1 MRAESFQA
9 FWVTKAGETLDQ
21 VATRDSSRGEVK
33 INVDAQLR
41 VGGSIT
47 VHNIPSW
54 VDPLK
59 HWVRVEGVLDDV
71 PISLGAFMLKED
83 QVAYAGKDTI
93 TDLTLVDPIQ
103 AVYNAKPSAPLVL
116 PEGANVVD
124 WVRGGLESI
133 GVELLNV
140 TASDVEAT
148 STRAWD
154 MGTERTKAYNE
165 ALSAIGYWA
174 IRTNPL
180 GELGISPYVLPSSR
194 SPLVSWQAGQGSLML
209 REWERST
216 NLSGIPNTIIVW
228 HQQPGE
234 DGEDGPL
241 IIGQAVNA
249 NPNDPLSIQNRG
261 EVAEYVQDDV
271 EDQAAAD
278 TLARQTLD
286 ARSVPSANI
295 NLTHALIPDFWGD
308 EVIEATTSGGH
319 HILGS
324 VNEAVI
330 PLKAGGLVKTKLREV
345 KSYG

>member
-116 PEGANVVD
+116 PEGANVV
-124 WVRGGLESI
+124 WSY
-133 GVELLNV
+133 
-140 TASDVEAT
+140 
-148 STRAWD
+148 ST
-154 MGTERTKAYNE
+154 
-165 ALSAIGYWA
+165 
-174 IRTNPL
+174 
-180 GELGISPYVLPSSR
+180 
-194 SPLVSWQAGQGSLML
+194 
-209 REWERST
+209 
-216 NLSGIPNTIIVW
+216 
-228 HQQPGE
+228 
-234 DGEDGPL
+234 
-241 IIGQAVNA
+241 
-249 NPNDPLSIQNRG
+249 
-261 EVAEYVQDDV
+261 
-271 EDQAAAD
+271 
-278 TLARQTLD
+278 
-286 ARSVPSANI
+286 
-295 NLTHALIPDFWGD
+295 
-308 EVIEATTSGGH
+308 
-319 HILGS
+319 
-324 VNEAVI
+324 
-330 PLKAGGLVKTKLREV
+330 
-345 KSYG
+345 